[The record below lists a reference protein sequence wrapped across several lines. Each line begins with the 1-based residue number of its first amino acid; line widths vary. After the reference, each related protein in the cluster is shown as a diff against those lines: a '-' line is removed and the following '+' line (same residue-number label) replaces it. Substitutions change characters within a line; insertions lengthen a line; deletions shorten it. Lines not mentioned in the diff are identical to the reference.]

1 MNKSA
6 IAITGFGVALP
17 GLEASPDGQNQS
29 VEALIPRRLR
39 RFSSRGTPAA
49 VKACQLAVES
59 SGLEEQTLRDRATLY
74 TAQSGYQHP
83 DFDDF
88 IDALKGWDRHG
99 DTSLIATLW
108 QSRQVNPFLIT
119 RALSN
124 NVVGLISQIWQLKND
139 GVAFIRDQ
147 AGSAAALD
155 EACFQLQ
162 GGYADVAIVVMSGC
176 AEDCYSAVA
185 EQKPFPRNDANSGAA
200 VLILESEQHAT
211 QRGADV
217 QAWLDDYTSN
227 AGQANCPLEGPKFCE
242 QKGLEWAGIVMT
254 VAQSI
259 QHLASDHFRG
269 SWAVESSSGN
279 KRKALAILK
288 RGIE

>member
-6 IAITGFGVALP
+6 IAITGVGIVLP
-17 GLEASPDGQNQS
+17 ESEPISDGKELTES
-29 VEALIPRRLR
+29 SLIPRKLR
-39 RFSSRGTPAA
+39 RFAARSIPAS
-49 VKACQLAVES
+49 VSACQLAVEMS
-59 SGLEEQTLRDRATLY
+59 ALGEDNLREKATLY
-74 TAQSGYQHP
+74 TSQSGYQHP

-88 IDALKGWDRHG
+88 IDALKGWDQYG

-108 QSRQVNPFLIT
+108 KSRQVNPFLIT

-124 NVVGLISQIWQLKND
+124 NVVGLISQVWQLKND

-155 EACFQLQ
+155 EACFQLR
-162 GGYADVAIVVMSGC
+162 GGYADVAMVVMSGC

-185 EQKPFPRNDANSGAA
+185 EQKPFPRHDENCGAA
-200 VLILESEQHAT
+200 VLILESEKHAT
-211 QRGADV
+211 QRGAIV
-217 QAWLDDYTSN
+217 QAWLDNYFLN
-227 AGQANCPLEGPKFCE
+227 AAQTDCQLEGAKFCE

-259 QHLASDHFRG
+259 QHLASDHFQG

-288 RGIE
+288 RDVE